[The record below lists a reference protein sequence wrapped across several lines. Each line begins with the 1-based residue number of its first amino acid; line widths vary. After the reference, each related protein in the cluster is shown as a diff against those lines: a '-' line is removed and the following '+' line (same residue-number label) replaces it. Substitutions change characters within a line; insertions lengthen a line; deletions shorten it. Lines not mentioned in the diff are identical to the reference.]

1 MSTQP
6 RRPYNSG
13 RRTDA
18 AAAARGRVLEAA
30 RELFAERG
38 VEAVTI
44 AEIAAAAGVSASGV
58 YANFKSKEGVLHAL
72 MEQAMFGSRYR
83 AAVNRLDE
91 QADPVEQVLATAAV
105 ARAVYE
111 GESVEL
117 GLIRGVSAL
126 SPALRK
132 LEQGF
137 EDMRYEMQAARVRG
151 LFAAGLARDG
161 LDLEEA
167 RRVLWMYSSRELYR
181 MLVQEAGWT
190 PDRYE
195 AWLRQTLAD
204 ALLAPSA
211 RAD

>member
-1 MSTQP
+1 M
-6 RRPYNSG
+6 
-13 RRTDA
+13 
-18 AAAARGRVLEAA
+18 
-30 RELFAERG
+30 
-38 VEAVTI
+38 TI

-137 EDMRYEMQAARVRG
+137 EDMRYEMQAARMRG
-151 LFAAGLARDG
+151 LFAAGRAREG

-204 ALLAPSA
+204 ALLAPA
-211 RAD
+211 